1 MDEIDPKYKIQ
12 RFFLFSCRGHSK
24 STFPQY
30 CWFLTPCAFNY
41 VEISTLWKFSLR
53 FLYVIRT
60 VWIFLTKTWS
70 SDPSYFDTP
79 ILDISNTCACASR
92 NYWLLHTIY
101 INMIKSWSLHWGYS
115 LINEAGYQFCQ
126 FGNLTFSKNLF
137 WSVNCTLSFWWNYYV
152 RISIF

>member
-1 MDEIDPKYKIQ
+1 MDEIDPNYKIQ
-12 RFFLFSCRGHSK
+12 RFFLFSFRGHSK
-24 STFPQY
+24 STFAQY

-41 VEISTLWKFSLR
+41 VEISTLWKFSLH
-53 FLYVIRT
+53 FLYVVKT

-70 SDPSYFDTP
+70 PDPSYFDTP

-101 INMIKSWSLHWGYS
+101 INMIKSWSLHWGSS

-126 FGNLTFSKNLF
+126 FGHLTFSKKLF
-137 WSVNCTLSFWWNYYV
+137 WSVNCALSC
-152 RISIF
+152 